1 MKLRELNLVSYG
13 KLLDKKIELKDNF
26 NVICGPNESGKS
38 TVRSFVFNMFF
49 GGTAP
54 GSKRT
59 IYTKD
64 YERNIPWI
72 NSRYEGSM
80 IIEYE
85 ESSYYFYRNF
95 MKSKESLSVHDLA
108 SGEDAKSIFHID
120 SSKKVQSLDE
130 NFFGVHESTLRDLFI
145 ISDELIMEENLSYD
159 LKDRIINHFS
169 TQSETMSVESLI
181 SKIEN
186 FTFGKDAKKELR
198 SINNELKSLE
208 ESLKYQ
214 FDANEYELILKKIE
228 KTNEIISEK
237 ENKLADLENN
247 FQKVI
252 GNNDIITNNNSSQ
265 DLHEIGKIENKIEE
279 LEKKILH
286 LSKFN
291 NPYGKFFFLISI
303 LSLISGMIF
312 NKKFLIGLCLV
323 FFLGFLFSIFQ
334 DNLLKNKKNDL
345 RSLYNELDLL
355 LERRDSNHN
364 IISNIDIRYNY
375 EKIGIIRKEILENK
389 IQKEKLL
396 ERIRHL
402 DGEKERLISKNSK
415 KRELSTRIE
424 ELSFDKEMGEISI
437 SILKKIS
444 KSNFL
449 EASTVL
455 IEDSSE
461 FIKEI
466 TNGKYSKLYIGD
478 KGEITLF
485 DEEISQMVNVDDLSQ
500 GTIGQVYLAYRL
512 GLIVNSGIDFPI
524 FIDDGLTLYDPE
536 RKKSSLKLLKKI
548 SKDYQIIFFTN
559 HKDILFDNLLNEDI
573 NLVNL

>member
-1 MKLRELNLVSYG
+1 M
-13 KLLDKKIELKDNF
+13 
-26 NVICGPNESGKS
+26 
-38 TVRSFVFNMFF
+38 
-49 GGTAP
+49 
-54 GSKRT
+54 
-59 IYTKD
+59 
-64 YERNIPWI
+64 
-72 NSRYEGSM
+72 
-80 IIEYE
+80 
-85 ESSYYFYRNF
+85 
-95 MKSKESLSVHDLA
+95 
-108 SGEDAKSIFHID
+108 
-120 SSKKVQSLDE
+120 
-130 NFFGVHESTLRDLFI
+130 
-145 ISDELIMEENLSYD
+145 
-159 LKDRIINHFS
+159 
-169 TQSETMSVESLI
+169 
-181 SKIEN
+181 
-186 FTFGKDAKKELR
+186 
-198 SINNELKSLE
+198 
-208 ESLKYQ
+208 
-214 FDANEYELILKKIE
+214 
-228 KTNEIISEK
+228 
-237 ENKLADLENN
+237 
-247 FQKVI
+247 
-252 GNNDIITNNNSSQ
+252 
-265 DLHEIGKIENKIEE
+265 
-279 LEKKILH
+279 
-286 LSKFN
+286 
-291 NPYGKFFFLISI
+291 
-303 LSLISGMIF
+303 
-312 NKKFLIGLCLV
+312 
-323 FFLGFLFSIFQ
+323 
-334 DNLLKNKKNDL
+334 KNKKNDL